1 MADIPT
7 AGLTDQMARESTIT
21 TNVGQQLIA
30 VTKDRL
36 ELCLI
41 HHRERLESRQRWL
54 LPLGILV
61 PIVLALLTA
70 DFKDGLGIRASTW
83 QAVFLL
89 LAAVSTIWTLIW
101 GLPAARSAWT
111 RTMGPFDAII
121 AELTAPRRGSDT
133 GSQISDNQ

>member
-21 TNVGQQLIA
+21 TNVGQELIA

-41 HHRERLESRQRWL
+41 RHRERLESRQRWL

-61 PIVLALLTA
+61 PIVLALLTT
-70 DFKDGLGIRASTW
+70 DFKDSLGIKASTW

-89 LAAVSTIWTLIW
+89 LATVSTIWTLIL
-101 GLPAARSAWT
+101 G
-111 RTMGPFDAII
+111 IY
-121 AELTAPRRGSDT
+121 RRKVSMEADHEAVRRN
-133 GSQISDNQ
+133 SCRPDRA

>member
-21 TNVGQQLIA
+21 TNVGQELIA

-41 HHRERLESRQRWL
+41 RHRERLESRQRWL

-61 PIVLALLTA
+61 PIVLTLLTT
-70 DFKDGLGIRASTW
+70 DFKDSLGIKASTW

-89 LAAVSTIWTLIW
+89 LATVSTIWTLIW
-101 GLPAARSAWT
+101 IFIAARSAWKQ
-111 RTMGPFDAII
+111 TMTPFDAIV
-121 AELTAPRRGSDT
+121 ADLTAPRPR
-133 GSQISDNQ
+133 N